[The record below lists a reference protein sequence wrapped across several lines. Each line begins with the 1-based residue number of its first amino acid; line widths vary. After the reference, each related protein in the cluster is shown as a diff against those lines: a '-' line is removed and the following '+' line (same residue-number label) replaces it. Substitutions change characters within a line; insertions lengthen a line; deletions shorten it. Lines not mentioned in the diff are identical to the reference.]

1 MLVNKNNFIKKN
13 YVSLIF
19 IVCFLF
25 GSQGLTAKT
34 ESPKAYFI
42 NLQNNDKTLTTFV
55 VQFGLKGLG
64 IAPAGINIPNTGH
77 HHLLIDHPTLPNLKS
92 PLGANNNIKHYGKGQ
107 TEAVLNL
114 SPGKHTLQLVLG
126 DHKHVPLSPPVLS
139 EKITIVVSKAI
150 K

>member
-1 MLVNKNNFIKKN
+1 MLVNNNNFIKKICVN
-13 YVSLIF
+13 IILT
-19 IVCFLF
+19 VCFVF
-25 GSQGLTAKT
+25 GSQGLTANT
-34 ESPKAYFI
+34 VSPKTYFI
-42 NLQNNDKTLTTFV
+42 NLQNNDKIPTTFV

-107 TEAVLNL
+107 TEAVLTL

-126 DHKHVPLSPPVLS
+126 DHKHVPLNPPVLS